1 MDEVPV
7 NQELVM
13 IPKLLLKRLL
23 QELPLL
29 SQDPVLDEVLRE
41 SRELLGG
48 KVLTLNLDTKKEN

>member
-13 IPKLLLKRLL
+13 IPKLLLRRLL
-23 QELPLL
+23 QELPTQ

-48 KVLTLNLDTKKEN
+48 KVLTLNLDTKK